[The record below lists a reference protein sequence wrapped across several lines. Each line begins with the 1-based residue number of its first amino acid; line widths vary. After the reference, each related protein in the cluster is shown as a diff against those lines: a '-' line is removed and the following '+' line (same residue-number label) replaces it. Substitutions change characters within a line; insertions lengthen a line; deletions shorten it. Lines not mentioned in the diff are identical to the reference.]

1 MMAYIPSLHTAP
13 PHYYSSIR
21 SNRSSYWIGD
31 SDSEIEENTLM
42 SEPRGTRSSRID
54 RESRD
59 KRSPEKY
66 QRKFKIGDEVEYPK
80 SDLQNKE
87 RSRGKIVELCKNNFK
102 KYIVRD
108 AKTYVVYT
116 VHEKDLKLIP
126 KIDVAK
132 NVDNGLKNS
141 PKEVIVTAEDLQRS
155 AQAAADSNRIT
166 SIVQNKDI
174 EILNTADTVSTIK
187 EELSSDKVV
196 NERTGHSVT
205 QDIDNVDSKVNRI
218 EKSIRQLQ
226 RERVLQYY
234 TNIGLMCALL

>member
-31 SDSEIEENTLM
+31 SDSEKEENTLM
-42 SEPRGTRSSRID
+42 SEPKGTRSSRVD

-66 QRKFKIGDEVEYPK
+66 QRKFKIGDEVEYSK

-87 RSRGKIVELCKNNFK
+87 RSRGKIVEFCKNNFK

-108 AKTYVVYT
+108 SKTYVVYT
-116 VHEKDLKLIP
+116 VHEKDLKLVTTPDI
-126 KIDVAK
+126 
-132 NVDNGLKNS
+132 
-141 PKEVIVTAEDLQRS
+141 KENIV
-155 AQAAADSNRIT
+155 
-166 SIVQNKDI
+166 K
-174 EILNTADTVSTIK
+174 TIK
-187 EELSSDKVV
+187 TAIKDFAEGLEELKDSTQLASDNSEGLAVITDDTSSIINDEISSRKVV
-196 NERTGHSVT
+196 NDKSGHTVE
-205 QDIDNVDSKVNRI
+205 QDLDCVDDKVKRL
-218 EKSIRQLQ
+218 EKSIKRLQ
-226 RERVLQYY
+226 KERLQQYY

>member
-31 SDSEIEENTLM
+31 SDSEKEENTLM
-42 SEPRGTRSSRID
+42 SEPKGTRSSRVD

-66 QRKFKIGDEVEYPK
+66 QRKFKIGDEVEYSK

-87 RSRGKIVELCKNNFK
+87 RSRGKIVEFCKNNFK

-108 AKTYVVYT
+108 SKTYVVYT
-116 VHEKDLKLIP
+116 VHEKDLKLVTTPDI
-126 KIDVAK
+126 
-132 NVDNGLKNS
+132 
-141 PKEVIVTAEDLQRS
+141 KENIV
-155 AQAAADSNRIT
+155 
-166 SIVQNKDI
+166 K
-174 EILNTADTVSTIK
+174 TIK
-187 EELSSDKVV
+187 TAIKDFAEGLEELKDSTQIASDNSERLAVIADDTSSIINDEISSRKVV
-196 NERTGHSVT
+196 NDKSGHTVE
-205 QDIDNVDSKVNRI
+205 QDLDCVDDKVKRL
-218 EKSIRQLQ
+218 EKSIKRLQ
-226 RERVLQYY
+226 KERLQQYY

>member
-31 SDSEIEENTLM
+31 SDSEKEENTLM
-42 SEPRGTRSSRID
+42 SEPKGTRSSRVD

-66 QRKFKIGDEVEYPK
+66 QRKFKIGDEVEYSK

-87 RSRGKIVELCKNNFK
+87 RSRGKIVEFCKNNFK

-108 AKTYVVYT
+108 SKTYVVYT
-116 VHEKDLKLIP
+116 VHEKDLKLVTTPDI
-126 KIDVAK
+126 
-132 NVDNGLKNS
+132 
-141 PKEVIVTAEDLQRS
+141 KENIV
-155 AQAAADSNRIT
+155 
-166 SIVQNKDI
+166 K
-174 EILNTADTVSTIK
+174 TIK
-187 EELSSDKVV
+187 TAIKDFAEGLEELKDSTQIASDNSERLAVITDDTSSIINDEISSRKVV
-196 NERTGHSVT
+196 NDKSGHTVE
-205 QDIDNVDSKVNRI
+205 QDLDCVDDKVKRL
-218 EKSIRQLQ
+218 EKSIKRLQ
-226 RERVLQYY
+226 KERLQQYY